1 MQSAGSSGS
10 CCSNTFSPPRQHRE
24 RRRKELFVGHEIGI
38 MVLTGIHAVA
48 RHEIRAFLLLHRAV
62 GVLFE
67 LHLGA
72 RLEAQ
77 LHAVELVK
85 ALRRNLVDEA
95 ALAHTAHLVAGKRLP
110 IVGKMLFGI
119 VAGADIGRAG
129 TRAANIEGAEVAGKH
144 FAAADQPEG
153 QRRGIGKLRHRH
165 GSLAQIH

>member
-10 CCSNTFSPPRQHRE
+10 CCSNTFFSFRQHRE
-24 RRRKELFVGHEIGI
+24 RRGKELFVGHEIGI
-38 MVLTGIHAVA
+38 MVLAGIHAVA

-119 VAGADIGRAG
+119 VAGADIRPHRHAGREHRRCRSCGRALC
-129 TRAANIEGAEVAGKH
+129 RRRPAGRS
-144 FAAADQPEG
+144 APRYRQAPASS
-153 QRRGIGKLRHRH
+153 R
-165 GSLAQIH
+165 